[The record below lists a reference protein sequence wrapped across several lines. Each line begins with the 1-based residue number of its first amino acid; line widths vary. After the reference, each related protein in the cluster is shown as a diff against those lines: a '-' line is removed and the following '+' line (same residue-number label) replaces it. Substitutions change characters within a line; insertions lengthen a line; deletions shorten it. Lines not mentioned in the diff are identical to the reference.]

1 MEDHGYLKWTDI
13 TTSRWQT
20 LYENLLGEGI
30 QFHRDHFL
38 EDTLV
43 GRPVFVTYRWTL
55 SYVVE
60 VLVVLL
66 ALAGVWFGRR
76 SRFLWLCLSW
86 LGLDMFIHLVLGF
99 GINEVQIMSPHYLFV
114 LPIATASL
122 LRAYGAC
129 WLRMVVLVLTLY
141 LLAYNG
147 WLLTDFLLSPIQAT
161 V

>member
-13 TTSRWQT
+13 TTSRWKT

-122 LRAYGAC
+122 LRAYSAR
-129 WLRMVVLVLTLY
+129 WLRVVVLVLTLY